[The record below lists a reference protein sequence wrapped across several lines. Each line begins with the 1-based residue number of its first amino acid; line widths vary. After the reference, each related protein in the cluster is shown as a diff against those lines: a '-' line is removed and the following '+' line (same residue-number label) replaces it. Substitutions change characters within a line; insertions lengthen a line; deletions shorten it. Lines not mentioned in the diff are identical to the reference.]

1 MSEYNY
7 DNFSADDYD
16 FENSNGPQVGEKA
29 FDFELMDASGTPKDL
44 LDFDGNFL
52 VLELGSI
59 TCPLFQAR
67 RRTMMTLHEE
77 FPQVSNVVLY
87 VREAHPGQDIP
98 VHKNL
103 DEKLQCAQVLR
114 DDDGEKRLIIVDD
127 FQGTAHKAYGS
138 MPNAVFIINK
148 HGCVVYR
155 AGWNNGEATRAALR
169 SLIDGKPIRAKSY
182 FKPSTPSVLL
192 RTLKRAGAGSRTD
205 FFKSLPYLFWQN
217 IVKRNLRL
225 LFNRPQTIDGNMR
238 C

>member
-1 MSEYNY
+1 MGAYNY

-29 FDFELMDASGTPKDL
+29 YDFELMDASGNPKDL
-44 LDFDGNFL
+44 LDFEGDFL

-67 RRTMMTLHEE
+67 RKTMMTLQDE
-77 FPQVSNVVLY
+77 FPQISNFILY

-98 VHKNL
+98 MHKDL
-103 DEKLQCAQVLR
+103 DDKLNCAQLLR
-114 DDDGEKRLIIVDD
+114 DDDGEKRTIIVDD
-127 FQGTAHKAYGS
+127 IEGSAHKAYGS

-148 HGCVVYR
+148 HGCVVFR
-155 AGWNNGEATRAALR
+155 AGWNNGEATRAALH
-169 SLIDGKPIRAKSY
+169 SLIKGEPIRTKSY
-182 FKPSTPSVLL
+182 FKPATPSVLMK
-192 RTLKRAGAGSRTD
+192 TLKRAGAGSRTD

-217 IVKRNLRL
+217 IIKRNLRL
-225 LFNRPQTIDGNMR
+225 LFNSSKMIDGDMR